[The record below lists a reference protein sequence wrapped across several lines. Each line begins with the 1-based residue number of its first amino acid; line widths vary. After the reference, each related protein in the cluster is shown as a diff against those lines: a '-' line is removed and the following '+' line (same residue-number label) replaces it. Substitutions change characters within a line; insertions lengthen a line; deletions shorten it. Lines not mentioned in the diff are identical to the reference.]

1 MVAAVEVVIIQLVIN
16 LVELQLVVAELV
28 ERQDQEVKEP
38 QEQLIQV
45 VELVEQDLMLK
56 RLELLVDQEL

>member
-1 MVAAVEVVIIQLVIN
+1 MEVVIIKLVIN
-16 LVELQLVVAELV
+16 LVELQLAVAELV

>member
-1 MVAAVEVVIIQLVIN
+1 MEVVIIQLVIN
-16 LVELQLVVAELV
+16 LVELQLAVAELV

>member
-1 MVAAVEVVIIQLVIN
+1 MEVVIIQLVII
-16 LVELQLVVAELV
+16 LVELQLAVAELV